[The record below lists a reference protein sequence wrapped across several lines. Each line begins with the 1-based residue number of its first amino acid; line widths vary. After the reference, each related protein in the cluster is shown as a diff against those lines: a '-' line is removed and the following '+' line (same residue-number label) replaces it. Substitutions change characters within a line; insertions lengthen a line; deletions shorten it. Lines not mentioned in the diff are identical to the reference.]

1 MKRQLLATAGAVL
14 LTIAAYGQAMPKPEE
29 RRTVQQVLDR
39 SVVNVE
45 KELVPLAEAM
55 PEDKF
60 DFAPT
65 NGEFKG
71 VRTFAQMVKHI
82 AATNFELGAVILQE
96 KPRQDIGDETGPDSI
111 KSKAD
116 CIAYLKE
123 SFTYL
128 HKAVGVI
135 NEQNMV
141 ESLKSPW
148 GQTRVTR
155 LGMVTL
161 TVGHCYDHYGQM
173 VVYLR
178 MNGQIP
184 PASKM

>member
-1 MKRQLLATAGAVL
+1 MNRDV
-14 LTIAAYGQAMPKPEE
+14 LTIAGTLLLAAAAFGQAMPKPEE
-29 RRTVQQVLDR
+29 HRTVQQVLDR
-39 SVVNVE
+39 SVLNVE
-45 KELVPLAEAM
+45 KEFVPLAEAM

-65 NGEFKG
+65 SGEFKG
-71 VRTFAQMVKHI
+71 VRTFAQMVKHV

-96 KPRQDIGDETGPDSI
+96 KPRPDIGDETGPDSI

-116 CIAYLKE
+116 CIGYLKE
-123 SFTYL
+123 SFAYL
-128 HKAVGVI
+128 HKAVAAI
-135 NEQNMV
+135 NEHNLV
-141 ESLKSPW
+141 DPLKSPW
-148 GQTRVTR
+148 GQSTVTR
-155 LGMVTL
+155 LGLLTL